1 MAIRKESVGKR
12 LTAGGSDLFFTV
24 PKGYRAAWV
33 MLYCINNT
41 PQAKNITATWYD
53 SSENANIYVFQNYP
67 LSASNFILFDSGAWV
82 MLEEG
87 DTVTLSAEAGAYADA
102 ICSFELFRNNSE

>member
-1 MAIRKESVGKR
+1 MVRKVSSGKR

-24 PKGYRAAWV
+24 PTGYRASWV

-41 PQAKNITATWYD
+41 PQAKAITAIWHKASDNTD
-53 SSENANIYVFQNYP
+53 VYVFQNYP

-87 DTVTLSAEAGAYADA
+87 DTVTLSAEAGASADA